1 MSHFWAHFK
10 TINGQRF
17 RFDTRIY
24 LNPTS
29 TPDDQ
34 DVAIGCIIG
43 KNPGS
48 AVANKRSSQLAPIA
62 LSGDK
67 FLPTVLSVLR
77 QSYALANRPIV
88 SGSYVQVLNLFYL
101 CDRDLTEAKRSLISC
116 RRAPACATEELDFP
130 WAWFAW
136 GGSDRVLDP
145 LKTRFDDLSSARSFY
160 YCKNQGRVVTRR
172 PRPQD
177 LAKHTQGMPQSTVVT
192 HLAKVAGRR

>member
-1 MSHFWAHFK
+1 MSHFWARFK
-10 TINGQRF
+10 TISGQGF

-24 LNPTS
+24 LDPVSAPT
-29 TPDDQ
+29 DQ
-34 DVAIGCIIG
+34 DTVLGCIIG

-48 AVANKRSSQLAPIA
+48 AVASKRSSQLAPIA

-77 QSYALANRPIV
+77 QSYTLAGRPIV

-101 CDRDLTEAKRSLISC
+101 CDRDLTQAKRSLTSC
-116 RRAPACATEELDFP
+116 RRAPACATEKQDFP

-136 GGSDRVLDP
+136 GGSDRALDP
-145 LKTRFDDLSSARSFY
+145 LKTRFDKLSSARSFY
-160 YCKNQGRVVTRR
+160 YSKDQGRVVARR
-172 PRPQD
+172 PTSED

-192 HLAKVAGRR
+192 HLAKLTRR